1 MMKWLREL
9 FRFEKKPI
17 KGLMTFEWVVLIYL
31 FATLVF
37 VLLMHDRLPHAD
49 SMMWGRVKVLAITIA
64 MWGVYRMTPCR
75 FTRLTRAVVQMALL
89 SWWYPDL
96 FELNRIFP
104 NLDHVF
110 ASWEQAVFGC
120 QPALLFS
127 KTFSH
132 AVFSELMCLG
142 YWSYYPLMTI
152 VLVGV
157 FFTQPKQFERAVFIV
172 IGSFFIHYVIFILL
186 PVAGPQFY
194 YEAVGT
200 DKIAQGI
207 FPNLHDY
214 FNQHQVR
221 MICPGYKDGIF
232 YALVESAHQAGER
245 PVAAFPSS
253 HVGVTFV
260 VMLLAWHFKLRK
272 LFWALL
278 PFAVLMFFSTVY
290 IFAHYAID
298 ALAGLLSG
306 LLCWILLLTVSK
318 GMKNR

>member
-9 FRFEKKPI
+9 FRLEKKPI

-110 ASWEQAVFGC
+110 ASWEQTVFGC

-306 LLCWILLLTVSK
+306 LLCWILLLTVSR
-318 GMKNR
+318 GMKKR

>member
-9 FRFEKKPI
+9 FRLEKKPI

-104 NLDHVF
+104 NLDHLF
-110 ASWEQAVFGC
+110 ASWEQA
-120 QPALLFS
+120 A
-127 KTFSH
+127 
-132 AVFSELMCLG
+132 
-142 YWSYYPLMTI
+142 
-152 VLVGV
+152 
-157 FFTQPKQFERAVFIV
+157 QPKQFERAVFIV

-318 GMKNR
+318 GRKNR

>member
-9 FRFEKKPI
+9 FRLEKKPI

-232 YALVESAHQAGER
+232 YALVESAHQAGNALWQ
-245 PVAAFPSS
+245 PSLAVMSVSPSS
-253 HVGVTFV
+253 
-260 VMLLAWHFKLRK
+260 
-272 LFWALL
+272 
-278 PFAVLMFFSTVY
+278 
-290 IFAHYAID
+290 
-298 ALAGLLSG
+298 
-306 LLCWILLLTVSK
+306 
-318 GMKNR
+318 